1 MNNEKT
7 VVDKIIFV
15 MNCILA
21 IFWMVVSLINLWK
34 GLFTHETYYL
44 VLAIIEYWFMQDD
57 LKDIKKYLDI
67 KD

>member
-7 VVDKIIFV
+7 VFDKIIFV
-15 MNCILA
+15 LTCICA
-21 IFWMVVSLINLWK
+21 VGWCVFSLINLWK
-34 GLFTHETYYL
+34 GINTHETYYL
-44 VLAIIEYWFMQDD
+44 VLAIIEYWFMQGD

>member
-7 VVDKIIFV
+7 VFDKIIFT
-15 MNCILA
+15 MNCIFA
-21 IFWMVVSLINLWK
+21 VFWCVFSLINLWK
-34 GLFTHETYYL
+34 GFDTHETYYL
-44 VLAIIEYWFMQDD
+44 VLAIIEYWFMQGD